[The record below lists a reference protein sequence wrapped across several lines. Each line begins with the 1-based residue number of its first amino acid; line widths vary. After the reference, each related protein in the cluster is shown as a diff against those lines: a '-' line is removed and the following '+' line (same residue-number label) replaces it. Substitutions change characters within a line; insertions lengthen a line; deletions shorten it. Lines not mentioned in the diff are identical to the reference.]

1 MNNDN
6 ELIKNFN
13 ENLSDINNTD
23 NEQYRAV
30 QNQNFDNVN
39 PINNTN
45 IENSGQPTMII
56 PNYVNQQPTVNIVPE
71 VMNEEKNETNNEQLI
86 DNNSQV
92 LYDTTDYI
100 SGNNKPIEPKK
111 KKNTIKIN
119 QELKMIFF
127 LALIMIV
134 LMYFVPIIFDWFDD
148 LRLKHFW

>member
-148 LRLKHFW
+148 LRLKHF